1 MNVRQINVL
10 IVDDEPMALAQARQK
25 VSIFVNDEKI
35 HTSGNSVEMM
45 RILKSSPIDL
55 AFLDMEMPDTDGF
68 SIVDYIRRT
77 QPKTKYVFL
86 TGHTELGA
94 KSYDYEPLDF
104 LCKPVE
110 ILRMEKTFQ
119 RFDRSRSENRYAADQ
134 IALESTAGFVLISPS
149 DILYITRENRK
160 NVIYCRQLSH
170 VMKNSLEELEMIFG
184 EFDLFRCHQSFL
196 VSLPHVTSVVQA
208 DFGKTYWAILD
219 NDAKVPVS
227 RNRYH
232 ALREVIAQRGTQFL

>member
-1 MNVRQINVL
+1 MNVRQIHVL
-10 IVDDEPMALAQARQK
+10 IVDDEPVALAQARQK
-25 VSIFVNDEKI
+25 IALFVNEEKI
-35 HTSGNSVEMM
+35 HTAGNSVEMM
-45 RILKSSPIDL
+45 RILKSIPIDL
-55 AFLDMEMPDTDGF
+55 AFIDMEMPDTDGF
-68 SIVDYIRRT
+68 SVVDYIRRT
-77 QPKTKYVFL
+77 QPNTKYVFL

-94 KSYDYEPLDF
+94 KSYEYEPLDF

-119 RFDRSRSENRYAADQ
+119 RFDKCRCENRYAKDQ

-160 NVIYCRQLSH
+160 NVIYCKQLSH
-170 VMKNSLEELEMIFG
+170 VMKNSLEELEMIFS
-184 EFDLFRCHQSFL
+184 EFDLFRCHQSYL
-196 VSLPHVTSVVQA
+196 VSLPHVTRVVQA

-219 NDAKVPVS
+219 NDAGIPVS

-232 ALREVIAQRGTQFL
+232 PLREVLARRGTQFL